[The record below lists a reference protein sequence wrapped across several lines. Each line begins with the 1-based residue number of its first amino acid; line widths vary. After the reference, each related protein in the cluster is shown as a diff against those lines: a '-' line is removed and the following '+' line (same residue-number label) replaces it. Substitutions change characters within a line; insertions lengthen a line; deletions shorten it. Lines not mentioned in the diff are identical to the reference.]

1 MRLPKHGIFAS
12 VQLPKKTKR
21 WLKDDIIS
29 FSYSRPCEVD
39 PLTEIGPICPCST
52 PQQDGALTE
61 IGHICPCSSPQQD
74 GALTEIGPICPCS
87 TPQQDGALTEI
98 GHICPCSTPQQDG
111 ALTEIGHICPCSTPQ
126 EDDALI
132 ETWCISI
139 SLRSRSTWY
148 IFHSEIETWYNY
160 MFIFNSVWCRCT
172 DTVYFPLRNW
182 NTE

>member
-39 PLTEIGPICPCST
+39 PLTEIG
-52 PQQDGALTE
+52 
-61 IGHICPCSSPQQD
+61 
-74 GALTEIGPICPCS
+74 
-87 TPQQDGALTEI
+87 
-98 GHICPCSTPQQDG
+98 HICPCSTP
-111 ALTEIGHICPCSTPQ
+111 H

-132 ETWCISI
+132 ETWCIAI

-148 IFHSEIETWYNY
+148 IFHSEIET
-160 MFIFNSVWCRCT
+160 
-172 DTVYFPLRNW
+172 
-182 NTE
+182 

>member
-61 IGHICPCSSPQQD
+61 IS
-74 GALTEIGPICPCS
+74 
-87 TPQQDGALTEI
+87 
-98 GHICPCSTPQQDG
+98 HICPCSTPQQDG

-139 SLRSRSTWY
+139 SLRRRSTWY

-160 MFIFNSVWCRCT
+160 MFIFNSV
-172 DTVYFPLRNW
+172 
-182 NTE
+182 